1 MRYGTKGGSSVVD
14 LVEDD
19 IHHHDAA
26 NIGSAS
32 NSHVV
37 AALAG
42 NENRAGSTI
51 VCESLEFMFTKKY
64 SRLP

>member
-1 MRYGTKGGSSVVD
+1 MRYGTKGGSPVVD

-26 NIGSAS
+26 NTGSTG

-37 AALAG
+37 AIL
-42 NENRAGSTI
+42 AGSTI
-51 VCESLEFMFTKKY
+51 TCESLELIFTKIS
-64 SRLP
+64 SRLPYET